1 MDRKILFIYL
11 NIAKSKTLNNSLNKS
26 PTISTHCP
34 QPGQS
39 GPHKTIQEP
48 EKIYIL
54 ISMASNCVLTEH
66 FKKAKLI
73 LITTFFKRDIYN

>member
-1 MDRKILFIYL
+1 MDCKILFIYP
-11 NIAKSKTLNNSLNKS
+11 NIAKSKAFNNSLNKS

-34 QPGQS
+34 QPGRS

-54 ISMASNCVLTEH
+54 IRMASNCVLTERL
-66 FKKAKLI
+66 KKAKLI
-73 LITTFFKRDIYN
+73 LIANFFKRDMYN